1 MKLSKEQREGIH
13 KMLNWVNSSDEDIQ
27 LRGDRIRDRRFIKE
41 QLLKVLLLDE
51 YDKVDREL
59 LNSLRRIY
67 LDSYSVSNSL

>member
-1 MKLSKEQREGIH
+1 MILTKEQREGIH
-13 KMLNWVNSSDEDIQ
+13 KMLNWVNSGDEDIQ
-27 LRGDRIRDRRFIKE
+27 LSGDRIRDRGFIKD

-67 LDSYSVSNSL
+67 LKEVKWKVG